1 MVFCL
6 SNFNSKEINN
16 ERRNNKMEK
25 NNNSNELI
33 LVESKSMRD
42 QMVSNVTD
50 ERMNE
55 VLNKVKGL
63 ILLPDNLHTTV
74 KDVAYYYEVDID
86 AIESHIRHNK
96 DELIEDGMKVLKGKE
111 LSAFKAECQIESRA
125 GSLTIIPRRGI
136 LRLGM
141 LLRNSL
147 IAKSVRTYLLNVEN
161 NADIELKMQSF
172 MEININKLESITQQN
187 VELIDNM
194 NWLNNR
200 VNNLEVKL
208 DNANTTI
215 SELKETVVFKQYKN
229 PSYLFNDLIHKF
241 GYKFN
246 IYQEPSQYSYCYKA
260 LQDWLG
266 VDFPKVPNTKQYIL
280 NTYSIETVE
289 KFVNGVLIGRIVK
302 SDKGHWVDL
311 NGYTKNDIE
320 FEKVKNEFDN
330 VCAYCGKEDLLGL
343 IPEHLIAQ
351 SKEHSS
357 DKIQNIIPSC
367 RDCNKDKYDNP
378 VREWYQSKEFYTE
391 ERFKKIISHWEKY
404 FIKLNSDGNS

>member
-1 MVFCL
+1 ME
-6 SNFNSKEINN
+6 NNNNN
-16 ERRNNKMEK
+16 ELM
-25 NNNSNELI
+25 
-33 LVESKSMRD
+33 LVESKTMRD
-42 QMVSNVTD
+42 QYMD
-50 ERMNE
+50 KDY
-55 VLNKVKGL
+55 VLEKVKAL
-63 ILLPDNLHTTV
+63 VLLPDNLHTTV
-74 KDVAYYYEVDID
+74 KDVANYYEVNID

-96 DELIEDGMKVLKGKE
+96 DELTDDGMKVLKGKE
-111 LSAFKAECQIESRA
+111 LSALKAESQIESRA
-125 GSLTIIPRRGI
+125 GSLTILPRRSI

-141 LLRNSL
+141 LLRDSI
-147 IAKSVRTYLLNVEN
+147 IAKQVRTYLLNVEN

-208 DNANTTI
+208 DNANATI

-260 LQDWLG
+260 LEDWLG
-266 VDFPKVPNTKQYIL
+266 VKFPKTVGNTKQYIL
-280 NTYSIETVE
+280 REYGIDLVE

-302 SDKGHWVDL
+302 SDKGHWIDL
-311 NGYTKNDIE
+311 NGYTKNDVE
-320 FEKVKNEFDN
+320 FEKIKNEFDN
-330 VCAYCGKEDLLGL
+330 CCAYCGKEEDENNHL
-343 IPEHLIAQ
+343 IPEHVIAQ

-357 DKIQNIIPSC
+357 DIIYDIIPACQS
-367 RDCNKDKYDNP
+367 CNKDKNDKP
-378 VREWYQSKEFYTE
+378 VRKWYQGKEFYKE
-391 ERFKKIISHWEKY
+391 ERFKKITDHWEKY
-404 FIKLNSDGNS
+404 FIKMDSGTNS

>member
-1 MVFCL
+1 M
-6 SNFNSKEINN
+6 E
-16 ERRNNKMEK
+16 NK
-25 NNNSNELI
+25 NNSNNELM
-33 LVESKSMRD
+33 LVESKTMRD
-42 QMVSNVTD
+42 KYMDND
-50 ERMNE
+50 Y
-55 VLNKVKGL
+55 VLEKVKAL
-63 ILLPDNLHTTV
+63 VLLPNDTHITTEMASNYFEV
-74 KDVAYYYEVDID
+74 GIEAINSLIKDHREELESDEMLVLVGEQLKSFKDI
-86 AIESHIRHNK
+86 
-96 DELIEDGMKVLKGKE
+96 
-111 LSAFKAECQIESRA
+111 CQIESRA
-125 GSLTIIPRRGI
+125 RALTVIPRRAI
-136 LRLGM
+136 LRMGM
-141 LLRNSL
+141 LLRDSL
-147 IAKSVRTYLLNVEN
+147 IAKQVRTYLLNVEN

-246 IYQEPSQYSYCYKA
+246 IYQEPYQYSHCYKA
-260 LQDWLG
+260 LEDWLG
-266 VDFPKVPNTKQYIL
+266 VKFPKVPNTKQYIL

-320 FEKVKNEFDN
+320 FEKIKNEFDN
-330 VCAYCGKEDLLGL
+330 CCAYCGKEDLLGL
-343 IPEHLIAQ
+343 IPEHVIAQ
-351 SKEHSS
+351 SKEKSS

-367 RDCNKDKYDNP
+367 RDCNKDKYDKP

-404 FIKLNSDGNS
+404 DIKLELGTDS

>member
-1 MVFCL
+1 
-6 SNFNSKEINN
+6 
-16 ERRNNKMEK
+16 MENK
-25 NNNSNELI
+25 NNGELM
-33 LVESKSMRD
+33 LVESKTMRD
-42 QMVSNVTD
+42 KYMDND
-50 ERMNE
+50 Y
-55 VLNKVKGL
+55 VLEKVKAL
-63 ILLPDNLHTTV
+63 VLLPNDTHITTEMASNYFEV
-74 KDVAYYYEVDID
+74 GIEAINSLIKDHREELESDEMLVLVGEQLKSFKDI
-86 AIESHIRHNK
+86 
-96 DELIEDGMKVLKGKE
+96 
-111 LSAFKAECQIESRA
+111 CQIESRA
-125 GSLTIIPRRGI
+125 RALTVIPRRAI
-136 LRLGM
+136 LRMGM
-141 LLRNSL
+141 LLRDSL

-246 IYQEPSQYSYCYKA
+246 IYQEPYQYSHCYKA
-260 LQDWLG
+260 LEDWLG
-266 VDFPKVPNTKQYIL
+266 VKFPKVPNTKQYIL

-311 NGYTKNDIE
+311 NGYTKNNIE

-330 VCAYCGKEDLLGL
+330 VCAYCGKVEDENNHL
-343 IPEHLIAQ
+343 IPEHVIAQ

-357 DKIQNIIPSC
+357 DIIYDIIPACQS
-367 RDCNKDKYDNP
+367 CNKDKYDKP
-378 VREWYQSKEFYTE
+378 VRKWYQSKEFYTE
-391 ERFKKIISHWEKY
+391 ERFKKITDHWEKY
-404 FIKLNSDGNS
+404 FIKMDLDSNS

>member
-1 MVFCL
+1 ME
-6 SNFNSKEINN
+6 NKNN
-16 ERRNNKMEK
+16 ELM
-25 NNNSNELI
+25 
-33 LVESKSMRD
+33 LVESKTMRD
-42 QMVSNVTD
+42 QMVVNVTD

-63 ILLPDNLHTTV
+63 VLLPDDTNITTEM
-74 KDVAYYYEVDID
+74 ASNYFEVSLDLINY
-86 AIESHIRHNK
+86 HLKTNK
-96 DELIEDGMKVLKGKE
+96 DELISDGLKTLKGQE
-111 LSAFKAECQIESRA
+111 LKDFKNFLTDGVKLHSSFVGDRA
-125 GSLTIIPRRGI
+125 SSLTLIPRRAI

-141 LLRNSL
+141 LIEKSE

-161 NADIELKMQSF
+161 NADIELKMQSL

-246 IYQEPSQYSYCYKA
+246 IYQEPNQYSYCYKA
-260 LQDWLG
+260 LEDWLG
-266 VDFPKVPNTKQYIL
+266 VKFPKVSNTKQYIL
-280 NTYSIETVE
+280 REYGIETVE

-343 IPEHLIAQ
+343 IPEHIIAQ
-351 SKEHSS
+351 SKEKSS

-367 RDCNKDKYDNP
+367 RGCNKDKYDNP

-404 FIKLNSDGNS
+404 DIKLESDGNS